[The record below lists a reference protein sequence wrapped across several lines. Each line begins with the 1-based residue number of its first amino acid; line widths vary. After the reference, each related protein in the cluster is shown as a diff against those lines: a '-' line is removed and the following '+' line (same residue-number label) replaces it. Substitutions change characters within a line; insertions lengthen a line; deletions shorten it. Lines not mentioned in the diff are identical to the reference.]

1 MPPLSPSDG
10 LEETGLGSPGTR
22 SREMQEHGTEKSGN
36 TGLGS
41 PGKKNRKRKKAG
53 DLKARFPAVYAASR

>member
-1 MPPLSPSDG
+1 
-10 LEETGLGSPGTR
+10 
-22 SREMQEHGTEKSGN
+22 MQEHGTEKSGN